1 MKNNQP
7 VLYQNRT
14 LFRTVLNTTYA
25 LLLLFRWQSLLVV
38 VVVVATSTLTL
49 EIDFNEFYYM
59 LSGGY
64 EKNFVIF
71 RSTVNGNYVTVNFH
85 NI

>member
-14 LFRTVLNTTYA
+14 LFRTVLITTYA

-38 VVVVATSTLTL
+38 VVATSALIL
-49 EIDFNEFYYM
+49 EIDLNEFYYM

-71 RSTVNGNYVTVNFH
+71 RSTVDGNYVTENFH